1 MPLMVIRSIDCAA
14 NPDEEVNTRS
24 DVSIDEVILFK
35 DKDMRLTP
43 VCLGAY
49 LSKALARPTD
59 KDQLGKTIFPRQVNG
74 PEGRGDRCAGKLD

>member
-1 MPLMVIRSIDCAA
+1 MVIRSIDCAA

-35 DKDMRLTP
+35 DKYIRRTP

-49 LSKALARPTD
+49 LSKALARQTD
-59 KDQLGKTIFPRQVNG
+59 KDQLAKTIFPGRLNG
-74 PEGRGDRCAGKLD
+74 P